1 MDSATIRQDQDGLSS
16 VANIRRNREERAR
29 DQIETARR
37 QQRAEQGKKRSQSVT
52 DMSGSGQAIS
62 GMVDAYFEEDEEGA
76 QEIVQMIRQAEAIR
90 DTLGELEVEHG
101 NFSDQYQDALEQY
114 IETAQE
120 ADRRAQAS
128 EYLGINPAQVRARE
142 LYIDARDRLVATGRQ
157 AERVQ
162 EALRRYGQTPMRR
175 AG

>member
-76 QEIVQMIRQAEAIR
+76 QEA
-90 DTLGELEVEHG
+90 H
-101 NFSDQYQDALEQY
+101 EQRVGL
-114 IETAQE
+114 
-120 ADRRAQAS
+120 RRR
-128 EYLGINPAQVRARE
+128 LDARE
-142 LYIDARDRLVATGRQ
+142 QQR
-157 AERVQ
+157 E
-162 EALRRYGQTPMRR
+162 QT
-175 AG
+175 AVGDVGGVL